1 LKLNVKEKFEWNQM
15 FINEIKKKSTK
26 KTIIKIT
33 GTKLDIKIQ
42 WKEMLKDGIE

>member
-1 LKLNVKEKFEWNQM
+1 MFYRWNW
-15 FINEIKKKSTK
+15 K

-42 WKEMLKDGIE
+42 WKEMLKDGIKEKQINQEND